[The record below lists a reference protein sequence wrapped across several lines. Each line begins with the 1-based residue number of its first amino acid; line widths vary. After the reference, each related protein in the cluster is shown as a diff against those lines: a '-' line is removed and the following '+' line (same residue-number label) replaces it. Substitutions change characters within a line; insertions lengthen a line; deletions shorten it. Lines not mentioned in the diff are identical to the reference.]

1 MKLLVSN
8 QIWRSR
14 ESDLLL
20 DISKLLGRRDQRPH
34 DHVLSMSP
42 RLFVT
47 SWGRALLMQP
57 VFDIHGRYEKIA

>member
-8 QIWRSR
+8 QIWLST

-34 DHVLSMSP
+34 DHVLSLSP
-42 RLFVT
+42 RLCVVC
-47 SWGRALLMQP
+47 WGRALLMQP
-57 VFDIHGRYEKIA
+57 VFDMHGRYEKIA